1 MSNKIEIFEHTLLKL
16 LTRNGLDSDRK
27 NIKLDQGELGFT
39 TDTERLFCGNGVD
52 NGGILIGNKFLGQN
66 VDITSLSPGELGDT
80 AFDLNTNSLYTINV
94 NDGSLLT
101 DWDLIGR
108 VLIAGDGTI
117 VIDTDGSTSVGTLS
131 AGNFSDDAVGT
142 SLEVDVNNR
151 LDIAGTISI
160 DQIVNR
166 GTGYL
171 LLPEKISINSVEYKF
186 PGSTPNAGEYLGARG
201 GEDLVWDIP
210 GVLLTAVPST
220 TANMIPIGTIVQFI
234 SGAAAVP
241 YGWLPCDGRLVDELV
256 YADLFALIG
265 STYGTDGGG
274 NFNLPDYTDNA
285 LYGSDDPSAATN
297 LQFETVV
304 SASASLSASGALFI
318 IRAIAEISNPTLK
331 VESPLSVTLSGV
343 DVTDTVFNPLDGDV
357 VISSRPTITTT
368 TTLSTTLSSGVSGS
382 IVVVVPVTDPRS
394 DAPGMETF
402 DTAGFHVFNIP
413 AGIRSVKF
421 HVTGTGAGGKNRSG
435 NSSSTIVGYITGAPG
450 EAFTVKVGAAPASH
464 TASGTSSYIQISAVI
479 LAEAFGGVRGET
491 APTLGTLNTG
501 DAHVS
506 SGYIIPGGIGF
517 IDTND
522 RDEESLGASSFWG
535 SAPAPG
541 AGGGGEDRNDRLG
554 TQFLPGPGIVMF
566 EWS

>member
-210 GVLLTAVPST
+210 GILLTAVPST

-331 VESPLSVTLSGV
+331 VESPLSVTLGGV
-343 DVTDTVFNPLDGDV
+343 DVTGTVFNPLDGDV
-357 VISSRPTITTT
+357 VISRGG
-368 TTLSTTLSSGVSGS
+368 SS
-382 IVVVVPVTDPRS
+382 
-394 DAPGMETF
+394 GMETF
-402 DTAGFHVFNIP
+402 DTAGFHVFNMP
-413 AGIRSVKF
+413 AGINSVKF
-421 HVTGTGAGGKNRSG
+421 HVTGTGAGGKNRTG
-435 NSSSTIVGYITGAPG
+435 NSASTIVGYITGAPG